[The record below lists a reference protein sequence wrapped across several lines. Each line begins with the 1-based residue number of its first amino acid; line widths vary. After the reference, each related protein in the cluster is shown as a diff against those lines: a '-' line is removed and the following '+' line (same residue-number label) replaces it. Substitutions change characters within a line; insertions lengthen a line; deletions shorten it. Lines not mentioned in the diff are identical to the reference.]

1 MIHTLLVPLLQNVAM
16 ALIAVGLTG
25 TDGPFSRGASPEASR
40 YFFQSSQQVLQV
52 GEHLEYKVSY
62 AFFNLGKI
70 IVKVTDKEERNGRT
84 VYRTKAIIDSA
95 PGLPFVDLHIRF
107 TSEFDEDLF
116 SYQWIAEDST
126 EDEIVMRR
134 LSFDY
139 ERNRVLVE
147 KGKKQPDGSF
157 LVERIDTSAITEKCQ
172 DGFSLFYFA
181 RTNVLQKKT
190 MNVPTFIEKEQVNT
204 FFEFTNTLEEEEIDS
219 VDYPIEVV
227 DFEGRADFV
236 GVFGLT
242 GGFQGRFTNDAARV
256 PIVAWMNVILGSIK
270 VTLAR
275 WERPGWVAPK
285 FQEKD

>member
-1 MIHTLLVPLLQNVAM
+1 MIQTIFVPLIQTVAAAIVAAGM
-16 ALIAVGLTG
+16 AAS
-25 TDGPFSRGASPEASR
+25 DSSASRGASPEASL
-40 YFFQSSQQVLQV
+40 YLSQSVPVVLQV
-52 GEHLEYKVSY
+52 GEELEYKVSY

-70 IVKVTDKEERNGRT
+70 VVRVTDREERNGRV
-84 VYRTKAIIDSA
+84 VYRAKAIIDSA
-95 PGLPFVDLHIRF
+95 PGLPFVNLHIRF

-116 SYQWIAEDST
+116 SYQWVAEDST

-157 LVERIDTSAITEKCQ
+157 FIESIDTAAIKDKCQ

-181 RTNVLQKKT
+181 RTHVLQKKT
-190 MNVPTFIEKEQVNT
+190 MDVPTFIEKEQVNT
-204 FFEFTNTLEEEEIDS
+204 FFDFTNTLEDEEIDS

-227 DFEGRADFV
+227 DFQGRADFV

-242 GGFQGRFTNDAARV
+242 GGFQGRFSNDAARV
-256 PIVAWMNVILGSIK
+256 PVVAWMNVILGSIK
-270 VTLAR
+270 IKLQR
-275 WERPGWVAPK
+275 WDRPDWVPPK
-285 FQEKD
+285 FKD